1 MPRINDYGRGALDF
15 IEGLERL
22 RTVDS
27 VMDAMER
34 AFNRFG
40 FETIILTGVPNPEQ
54 RLEQVVL
61 AKRWPAEWFKIY
73 TANEYVRVDP
83 AVRHL
88 RRTVNPFEWSEA
100 PYDAAKE
107 PRAAEVMRRAVEFG
121 MAHGFAVPI
130 HNLTGYE
137 ACVSLGGKHLDLNV
151 RSKAVIHL
159 MGMYSFDRVRRII
172 VPPIKAHRLTS
183 PRAGGD
189 RVVVA
194 RQVGL
199 GDRRNPPHQPANRRG
214 PCRQRAPEARRH
226 QRHSRGGNRD
236 PRAADRAL
244 RPTP

>member
-1 MPRINDYGRGALDF
+1 MPKIDDYGRGALDF

-22 RTVDS
+22 KTVDS

-54 RLEQVVL
+54 RLEQMVL

-100 PYDAAKE
+100 PYDAGKE

-121 MAHGFAVPI
+121 MARGFAVPI

-151 RSKAVIHL
+151 RSKAAIHL

-172 VPPIKAHRLTS
+172 VPPIKAHRLT
-183 PRAGGD
+183 PREREVIAWSSQGKSAWEIGEILNINQ
-189 RVVVA
+189 RTVEAHAASA
-194 RQVGL
+194 RQKL
-199 GDRRNPPHQPANRRG
+199 GATNATHAVAIAIRERLIEP
-214 PCRQRAPEARRH
+214 
-226 QRHSRGGNRD
+226 
-236 PRAADRAL
+236 
-244 RPTP
+244 